1 MAKNTKIFIIVMLIL
16 SLIIFLR
23 LTIIFSDKKTVLKE
37 EMLSV
42 FTEEEIAAASI
53 IDVYLESPDKYS
65 NYIEKLT
72 AEEFLLHTKYT
83 IVMDKIHD
91 APVSWFFV
99 IFLAIFVL
107 GLLLL
112 FPIIFTILD
121 L

>member
-65 NYIEKLT
+65 AYIESLT
-72 AEEFLLHTKYT
+72 KEDFLLHTKYT
-83 IVMDKIHD
+83 IIIDRLNN
-91 APVSWFFV
+91 APCSWLFV
-99 IFLAIFVL
+99 IFLVLSIFGVCILGAITFSL
-107 GLLLL
+107 IGL
-112 FPIIFTILD
+112 
-121 L
+121 